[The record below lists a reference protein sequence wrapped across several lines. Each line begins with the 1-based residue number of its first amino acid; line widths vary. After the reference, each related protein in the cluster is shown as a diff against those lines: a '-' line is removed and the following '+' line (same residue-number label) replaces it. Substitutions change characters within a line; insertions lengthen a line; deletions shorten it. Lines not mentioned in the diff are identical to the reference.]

1 MKNKLQLYLYTPYGL
16 LFFFILVSTGLK
28 LFVIDVGAPYVMM
41 DDANM
46 FSGGFLVW
54 FGQAPP
60 QRMYIESWFSG
71 LSSMTVYISNQ
82 LLAGNLSALNLN
94 IVAEAYADFNQNPY
108 PYVTGYRYLM
118 LLFDMLTVLFV
129 FKTAQIV
136 FSTKQNGQWI
146 AALAASLYLMSYNTL
161 WCNIVSRPD
170 TGAALFAAAGLYLY
184 YKSDFGNT
192 LTTLWC
198 SALLMGIST
207 GYKLHCAL
215 FVVFILFD
223 MWRVLGF
230 KNAFKRC
237 FQFGLISFVAFL
249 IASGSAIFD
258 PLLYAK
264 LRALNVKDDASP
276 WIEWGDQVFV
286 VFKGAGW
293 LALPLLLAA
302 ITPAWKNRK
311 LSENQTISSVVF
323 LALCWVL
330 LFLSIRQLRAYWMLP
345 ALPLIY
351 MAAVSVLTTVRSRA
365 IIVTLSVIALAVVS
379 FQTIKQAYELKQVN
393 YHELS
398 QWIQTNVDTDSAI
411 YIYGY
416 EAVNLPKNTKA
427 MSNIRAG
434 IERKIE
440 ASRVNERFTLRHI
453 KNWEERSTLKLYSML
468 EFESEGYEYYGYYA
482 APLAE
487 YEGILSF
494 DDIDY
499 VLFLEGFMF
508 PEIEEVKRTLKNEF
522 SEVASVV
529 GPGGGSK
536 GLTYQVY
543 KRKQVNVR

>member
-1 MKNKLQLYLYTPYGL
+1 MSNKIQTYLNTPYGL
-16 LFFFILVSTGLK
+16 LFVFILVSVGLK
-28 LFVIDVGAPYVMM
+28 LFVIDVGAPYIMM

-71 LSSMTVYISNQ
+71 LSSMNVYLWNQ
-82 LLAGNLSALNLN
+82 LSAGNTSALNLN
-94 IVAEAYADFNQNPY
+94 IVAEAYSDFNQNPY

-136 FSTKQNGQWI
+136 FATKHNGQWL
-146 AALAASLYLMSYNTL
+146 AAIAASLYLMTYNTL
-161 WCNIVSRPD
+161 WCNVVSRPD
-170 TGAALFAAAGLYLY
+170 TGAALFAAAGLYSY
-184 YKSDFGNT
+184 YKSDFGNK

-198 SALLMGIST
+198 SALLMGLST

-223 MWRVLGF
+223 MWRALGF

-249 IASGSAIFD
+249 VASGSAIFD

-276 WIEWGDQVFV
+276 WIEWGDQITV

-293 LALPLLLAA
+293 LAIPLLIGAMV
-302 ITPAWKNRK
+302 PAWKNRK
-311 LSENQTISSVVF
+311 NPEYQAITSIVF
-323 LALCWVL
+323 LATFWVI

-351 MAAVSVLTTVRSRA
+351 MAAVSSLTAIKSRA
-365 IIVTLSVIALAVVS
+365 IIVFVTIVALSIVT
-379 FQTIKQAYELKQVN
+379 FQTVKQAYELKQVN
-393 YHELS
+393 YKELS
-398 QWIQTNVDTDSAI
+398 QWIETNVDKDSAI

-427 MSNIRAG
+427 MNNIRAG
-434 IERKIE
+434 IERKID
-440 ASRVNERFTLRHI
+440 ASRVSETFTLRHI
-453 KNWEERSTLKLYSML
+453 KNWEERSALKLYGML

-482 APLAE
+482 APLTE
-487 YEGILSF
+487 FKGILNF
-494 DDIDY
+494 DEIDY
-499 VLFLEGFMF
+499 VLFLEGFVF
-508 PEIEEVKRTLKNEF
+508 PEIEEVKRTLNREF
-522 SEVASVV
+522 REVASVV

-536 GLTYQVY
+536 GLRYQVY
-543 KRKQVNVR
+543 KRKNENAE